1 MGDPERTVVKS
12 GGEGALQVEGHAVT
26 LVNPRFEPAGE
37 VVVGEEVTLVVD
49 LDGPFE
55 EGASVDFVVA
65 GFDSK
70 TTKPLK
76 EHHKGSA
83 VVEGKTAK
91 LAWTPSI
98 ADDALTPR
106 IAFLAKLSTAKTV
119 ASKLVPLLPTPKVEL
134 DDGRGGEAPTAVGV
148 GQEVKIRVN
157 PEAMPAGFFRW
168 QVSGGGRVLVKH
180 EKPEETSRAILR
192 GQLASEAEEDV
203 ELKVVFERK
212 ASGKTYEV
220 VHKLS
225 VFEYALEICLTGPTV
240 SDDEESPLS
249 IEPAKGG
256 APLKKDDTLA
266 ERDLRILLRD
276 DHGLATADKGLLGS
290 SCCRSKP
297 ADYKEKGW
305 LEEARPQVPFRI
317 SFARKLRGGKACA
330 IEEGELKLQIQLGDP
345 PQDAK
350 KQSNATVQTFFQQLD
365 ASLGHPKPGRGH
377 NGVKNAGGERDVKQT
392 FWIHRRFWK
401 YDGSD
406 QEAATPL
413 AQQTTEEAKEKN
425 SILVELPASTTES
438 GAHRSDLHLLYRG
451 TRLAGDS
458 VRFAAATGGQAV
470 KSGIWTF
477 WKRIRADAMVTVES
491 KLPAG
496 KTAWDHKAGLDK
508 TVLAY
513 RECFIDL
520 ELPTDEQRYTV
531 SEADWKSTVKSAL
544 SDKGVA
550 TKDEEYLFGEATFPR
565 HDFGHDIQKHLDDYE
580 AAKTAM
586 EEIETKKGA
595 KFTQWKRLQIELK
608 ALHKHLKKNPED
620 KAKKKEF
627 DEKLKEY
634 KTLHSEFGEDYL
646 AEKKKAKDADKAA
659 DKAKAEAGAAA
670 REHRTEVIDALI
682 QKGSGGNYKGFA
694 IYLGPQLHWTLSS
707 LNGFAMGDNKLAFFD
722 KGQGAVNICGTLT
735 HELGH
740 ALYLRHSVTKAHKK
754 AGKSVEFNG
763 LKVGR
768 CLSNDLYRDCLDHDP
783 GFAIKCVMSYTRD
796 RGGEQ
801 LFCGFCQLILR
812 FWNRDGMLKLGVFR
826 QLLAKRA
833 AGLQVAS
840 AAYVKDKA
848 ELKPAP
854 KQMKAGDKAK
864 LLVLS
869 KDAGKSMALN
879 LTDLVR
885 WESQDETVVKVNGAE
900 LTAVKAGTATIKITL
915 GSLKSGLSVTVK

>member
-12 GGEGALQVEGHAVT
+12 GGEGALKVDGHAVT

-49 LDGPFE
+49 IEGPLE

-70 TTKPLK
+70 TPKPIA
-76 EHHKGSA
+76 EHHKASA
-83 VVEGKTAK
+83 AVEGKTAK
-91 LAWTPSI
+91 LVWTPSVS
-98 ADDALTPR
+98 DDALTPR
-106 IAFLAKLSTAKTV
+106 VAFMAKLSTAKPV
-119 ASKLVPLLPTPKVEL
+119 VSKLVPLCPTPKVEL

-148 GQEVKIRVN
+148 GQEVRIRVN

-180 EKPEETSRAILR
+180 EKPEETSNAILR

-225 VFEYALEICLTGPTV
+225 VFDYALEICLTGPTV
-240 SDDEESPLS
+240 SDDEENPLA

-256 APLKKDDTLA
+256 GPLKKDDTLA
-266 ERDLRILLRD
+266 GRDLRILLRD
-276 DHGLATADKGLLGS
+276 DRGLPASDTGMLGAG
-290 SCCRSKP
+290 CCRSKP

-305 LEEARPQVPFRI
+305 LKEARPIVPFRI

-330 IEEGELKLQIQLGDP
+330 IQEGELKLQIQLRDP
-345 PQDAK
+345 PQDAT
-350 KQSNATVQTFFQQLD
+350 KQSNATVQAFFEHLD
-365 ASLGHPKPGRGH
+365 RSLSHAEKGRGH
-377 NGVKNAGGERDVKQT
+377 NGVKNAGGERDVQQT
-392 FWIHRRFWK
+392 FWIHRRFWT

-406 QEAATPL
+406 QESATPID
-413 AQQTTEEAKEKN
+413 QMTTEEAKQSN
-425 SILVELPASTTES
+425 SVLVELPASTTES
-438 GAHRSDLHLLYRG
+438 GAHRSDLHLLYKG

-458 VRFAAATGGQAV
+458 VLFAAATGGQVV

-477 WKRIRADAMVTVES
+477 WKRIRADALVTVES

-496 KTAWDHKAGLDK
+496 KTAWDHKTGLDK

-520 ELPTDEQRYTV
+520 ELPTDDQTYAI

-544 SDKGVA
+544 SGKGVA
-550 TKDEEYLFGEATFPR
+550 TKDEEYIFGEATMPR
-565 HDFGHDIQKHLDDYE
+565 HDFGKELQKHLDDQK
-580 AAKTAM
+580 AAEKAM
-586 EEIETKKGA
+586 KDIETSKGA
-595 KFTQWKRLQIELK
+595 KFTKWKRLRTELL
-608 ALHKHLKKNPED
+608 ALNKHLKKNPAD
-620 KAKKKEF
+620 KVKKKEF
-627 DEKLKEY
+627 DDKLAEY
-634 KTLHSEFGEDYL
+634 NPLNDEFGKTYL
-646 AEKKKAKDADKAA
+646 AEAKKAKDAETAA
-659 DKAKAEAGAAA
+659 KKAKEEVSAAA
-670 REHRTEVIDALI
+670 VSHRNDVIDALI

-694 IYLGPQLHWTLSS
+694 IYLGPQLHYTYSS

-740 ALYLRHSVTKAHKK
+740 ALYLRHSVTNAHTK
-754 AGKSVEFNG
+754 AGKPVEFGG
-763 LKVGR
+763 LKIGR
-768 CLSNDLYRDCLDHDP
+768 CVCNDLYRDRLDHDP

-812 FWNRDGMLKLGVFR
+812 FWNRDGMLTLGVFR

-833 AGLQVAS
+833 SGLQLAR

-848 ELKPAP
+848 ELLPAP
-854 KQMKAGDKAK
+854 KALGVGKKAK

-869 KDAGKSMALN
+869 KDAGRNVALN
-879 LTDLVR
+879 LTQLAR
-885 WESQDETVVKVNGAE
+885 WESSDESVVKVSGAE
-900 LTAVKAGTATIKITL
+900 LTALKAGTAKITVTL
-915 GSLKSGLSVTVK
+915 GTVKGSHNVTVS